1 MLMRRGEIL
10 HFKNLPE
17 SFLFMFFFPLLCS
30 NYSFMFCSEF
40 QLTLVF
46 AFLRTTT
53 KREICT
59 RIDSDFPFIIKV
71 KVKSNALNFQGKKV
85 E

>member
-1 MLMRRGEIL
+1 
-10 HFKNLPE
+10 
-17 SFLFMFFFPLLCS
+17 MF
-30 NYSFMFCSEF
+30 YSEF

-53 KREICT
+53 EREICP
-59 RIDSDFPFIIKV
+59 RIDNNFPFIVKV
-71 KVKSNALNFQGKKV
+71 QVKSNALNFHGKKV

>member
-1 MLMRRGEIL
+1 
-10 HFKNLPE
+10 
-17 SFLFMFFFPLLCS
+17 
-30 NYSFMFCSEF
+30 MFCSEF

-71 KVKSNALNFQGKKV
+71 KVKSNALNFHGKKV